1 MSEELLK
8 AIIRLLVIVAKEE
21 GEVDESEKDALR
33 DFLYENVSRD
43 DTRHYLKILDEYV
56 NEIET
61 GDGKDDHTQITEI
74 TTNINNELTQ
84 QQKLVV
90 MVRLVE
96 LIIADEKITERESK
110 LLYLIAS
117 ELRFDQDTVDAISH
131 FVINRDINNYSEL
144 YSIVA
149 SGAEDP
155 DRPKQLY
162 LEGLV
167 GHIAFFKL
175 PNIETCFFKYF
186 GGDILN
192 LNGLMTS
199 PGKIKVFSIGSSVK
213 GKKTERLYYSDII
226 SIFRDDIA
234 ETKVS
239 FVAEN
244 LTYKFKNG
252 NLGLVDVNIAE
263 SQGQLVAI
271 MGGSGAGKSTLFN
284 VLN

>member
-96 LIIADEKITERESK
+96 LIIADEKNGERIKTPLSHCLRIT
-110 LLYLIAS
+110 I
-117 ELRFDQDTVDAISH
+117 
-131 FVINRDINNYSEL
+131 
-144 YSIVA
+144 
-149 SGAEDP
+149 
-155 DRPKQLY
+155 
-162 LEGLV
+162 
-167 GHIAFFKL
+167 
-175 PNIETCFFKYF
+175 
-186 GGDILN
+186 
-192 LNGLMTS
+192 
-199 PGKIKVFSIGSSVK
+199 
-213 GKKTERLYYSDII
+213 
-226 SIFRDDIA
+226 
-234 ETKVS
+234 
-239 FVAEN
+239 
-244 LTYKFKNG
+244 
-252 NLGLVDVNIAE
+252 
-263 SQGQLVAI
+263 
-271 MGGSGAGKSTLFN
+271 
-284 VLN
+284 